1 MGPYSL
7 SPSLGLIGRPSS
19 WNKEYGMLFIDNPVG
34 AGFSYPEAQD
44 GGPRGYCTNTK
55 QCVADNLYGLIQGFY
70 KLFPEQLKVPLFITG
85 ESYGG
90 HYVPAFAYKVHTANL
105 ALGQCITDKD
115 CPNSYCQKAGHA
127 GAPAPRTGM
136 CHGKAVPPGGDQLV
150 PLYGLAVGDGWIDPV
165 NMIGGYPEM
174 MFNFGLVSM
183 KQKAVIQDY
192 CDRCVAQIK
201 GGNMTAAFEIWDR
214 VSPPP
219 RTLSCCLLLWFLCF
233 FLYFA
238 HTPPCP
244 HHPPIQMLNGD
255 IFPYPNLFHNYTGS
269 NDYDNFLRTDAPA
282 EFGLF
287 GKYVEQPAV
296 RAAMHTG
303 TVKFN
308 DGHACEMHLVAD
320 FHVSLA
326 KELIALLEADIYRTF
341 IYSGQLDVIIG
352 APLTERFLNVLPW
365 SGLAEY
371 QDADRKIWYDQSQDD
386 PVSGYVREVKSLTQI
401 IIRGAGHIAPYDQP
415 VRARDMIDHLVS
427 GKPF

>member
-1 MGPYSL
+1 
-7 SPSLGLIGRPSS
+7 
-19 WNKEYGMLFIDNPVG
+19 
-34 AGFSYPEAQD
+34 
-44 GGPRGYCTNTK
+44 
-55 QCVADNLYGLIQGFY
+55 
-70 KLFPEQLKVPLFITG
+70 
-85 ESYGG
+85 
-90 HYVPAFAYKVHTANL
+90 
-105 ALGQCITDKD
+105 
-115 CPNSYCQKAGHA
+115 
-127 GAPAPRTGM
+127 
-136 CHGKAVPPGGDQLV
+136 
-150 PLYGLAVGDGWIDPV
+150 
-165 NMIGGYPEM
+165 
-174 MFNFGLVSM
+174 
-183 KQKAVIQDY
+183 
-192 CDRCVAQIK
+192 
-201 GGNMTAAFEIWDR
+201 
-214 VSPPP
+214 
-219 RTLSCCLLLWFLCF
+219 
-233 FLYFA
+233 
-238 HTPPCP
+238 
-244 HHPPIQMLNGD
+244 MLNGD

-303 TVKFN
+303 AVKFN

-326 KELIALLEADIYRTF
+326 KELVGLLEAGIYRTF

-371 QDADRKIWYDQSQDD
+371 QDADRKIWYDQTQDD

-427 GKPF
+427 GEPF